1 MACVRLEKRQ
11 QAKNQSQKQ
20 LKIYIPTRQAIAVR
34 YFEYRQRPLILQRNE
49 SRSYFQETL
58 SCRANFIH
66 QWVLKVQIQLENVRN
81 STRDGSGSSNMYHC
95 MQQARKL
102 LAYIHRYKLQLLRV
116 TINAW
121 HINCMKWWYST
132 RHNSKTTATAC
143 HEDAVTGFC
152 CRKDKSLL
160 PLQRVLPASSIKA
173 RQRRR
178 DK

>member
-1 MACVRLEKRQ
+1 M
-11 QAKNQSQKQ
+11 
-20 LKIYIPTRQAIAVR
+20 R

-58 SCRANFIH
+58 SYGANFIH

-102 LAYIHRYKLQLLRV
+102 LAYIHRYKLQLLRA

-121 HINCMKWWYST
+121 QSIAWNGDILLDTIVTRPPLHAMKTQLRDFAAAKIRVFCHFSECCQL
-132 RHNSKTTATAC
+132 RQSRPGKEDKISNSWLIYIVLSDERTT
-143 HEDAVTGFC
+143 
-152 CRKDKSLL
+152 KYNKM
-160 PLQRVLPASSIKA
+160 
-173 RQRRR
+173 
-178 DK
+178 